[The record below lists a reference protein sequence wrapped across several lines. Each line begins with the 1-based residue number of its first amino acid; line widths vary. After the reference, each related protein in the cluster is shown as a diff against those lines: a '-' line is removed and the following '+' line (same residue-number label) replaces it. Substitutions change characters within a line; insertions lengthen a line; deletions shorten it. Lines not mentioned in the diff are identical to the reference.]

1 MVRLR
6 VLPSGVRCGHLFF
19 TQNYRTQIVKPKGRT
34 MARIQ
39 YNLQGILAFF
49 CILLG
54 ACSNGED
61 AKCRDASVSRF
72 EGIVFV
78 LSTGVGTFSK
88 STQCMVF
95 LSADGKNQDLLREA
109 WNKSPYHSEIRPLR
123 ISTVGE
129 MKGDKIKNRSK
140 IFSVS
145 KITYIDPIVS
155 VEDADRASKER
166 FGVRLSEFR

>member
-1 MVRLR
+1 
-6 VLPSGVRCGHLFF
+6 
-19 TQNYRTQIVKPKGRT
+19 
-34 MARIQ
+34 MAGIKHAVS
-39 YNLQGILAFF
+39 GILAIF

-54 ACSNGED
+54 ACSTGED
-61 AKCRDASVSRF
+61 SKCRDASVSRF

-95 LSADGKNQDLLREA
+95 LSADGKNRDLLREA
-109 WNKSPYHSEIRPLR
+109 WNKSPYHSEIRPLK

-166 FGVRLSEFR
+166 FGIAISELQ